1 MIRAFIL
8 GALALACAFVFSL
21 FFSVPGFSAGLHPR
35 CNIDFPCI
43 VQTKPAARAVA
54 AGVTKREAR
63 QSDRADRFRNVEFG
77 SPMYPPETQR
87 SFLQRGAEILGGRPA
102 GCPRRFCGCGV
113 SLKVFGRIIPRYN
126 LAANWRDFAPT
137 APGGGAVAWR
147 PGHVLYVEAHV
158 SGSSYQVYDPNSGG
172 GKIRRHV
179 RNLSGYRFVDPHAPL
194 RRVAER

>member
-1 MIRAFIL
+1 MKRPIVL
-8 GALALACAFVFSL
+8 GASLGAFAFVLFLVSL
-21 FFSVPGFSAGLHPR
+21 VFASPVEARGLHPD
-35 CNIDFPCI
+35 CNVTMPCAP
-43 VQTKPAARAVA
+43 VVGFREAARL
-54 AGVTKREAR
+54 KRGR
-63 QSDRADRFRNVEFG
+63 QLEQAMPFG
-77 SPMYPPETQR
+77 APIYPPETQR
-87 SFLQRGAEILGGRPA
+87 SFLQRGATILGGRPA

-137 APGGGAVAWR
+137 APGGGTVAWR

-179 RNLSGYRFVDPHAPL
+179 RNLAGYRFVDPHAPL

>member
-1 MIRAFIL
+1 MIRYIVTGALL
-8 GALALACAFVFSL
+8 GALAFLAVLFS
-21 FFSVPGFSAGLHPR
+21 SVVAPAEARGLHPD
-35 CNIDFPCI
+35 CNVTMPCA
-43 VQTKPAARAVA
+43 PVA
-54 AGVTKREAR
+54 SVRSTSSREAR
-63 QSDRADRFRNVEFG
+63 RIARGQRIEQAMPFG
-77 SPMYPPETQR
+77 APIYPPETQR

-113 SLKVFGRIIPRYN
+113 SIKVFGRIIPRYN

-137 APGGGAVAWR
+137 APGGGTVAWR

-179 RNLSGYRFVDPHAPL
+179 RNLAGYRFVDPHAPL